1 AMLKIIITDDH
12 PIVRQGITE
21 LINSEPSFTITGQ
34 FDDGQLLLQSSALV
48 EADILFL
55 DLNMPRTDGLKVL
68 QQIRDKKIKVKTIVL
83 TSYASEKLAAECR
96 KLGASAYLLKTN
108 NIENLILIIKDV
120 MKGETFFE
128 TISTPISKEVNQF
141 TYLDGFLHKY
151 RLTKR
156 ETQIIKLI
164 CTGYSSSDI
173 ADKLALSAFTVQT
186 HRKNIFRKLQLENS
200 NTASLYDFAS
210 KNGLI

>member
-1 AMLKIIITDDH
+1 MLKIIITDDH

-128 TISTPISKEVNQF
+128 TISTPISKEDNQF
-141 TYLDGFLHKY
+141 TYLDGFLQKY

>member
-1 AMLKIIITDDH
+1 MLKIIITDDH

-128 TISTPISKEVNQF
+128 TISTPISKEDNQF
-141 TYLDGFLHKY
+141 TYLDGFLQKY

-186 HRKNIFRKLQLENS
+186 HRKNIFRKLQLENA

>member
-1 AMLKIIITDDH
+1 MLKIIITDDH

-68 QQIRDKKIKVKTIVL
+68 QQIRDKNIKVKTIVL
-83 TSYASEKLAAECR
+83 TSYASEKLAVECR

-128 TISTPISKEVNQF
+128 AISTPISKEDNQF
-141 TYLDGFLHKY
+141 TYLDGFLQKY

-164 CTGYSSSDI
+164 CAGYSSSDI

-186 HRKNIFRKLQLENS
+186 HRKNIFKKLQLENS